1 MNTELNNKF
10 YVVTGASSG
19 IGRATCLRL
28 VSEGARVLAVA
39 RNTARLEALSHEAA
53 PGAITPHSEDLTV
66 TGAAEKIVEH
76 AEAVTGGGLDGLVNA
91 AGILRGDNS
100 TGYTDEGL
108 EAHLDINLRA
118 PMRLIRAAA
127 VSLAARKGAVV
138 NVSSVA
144 GVRAFPNLLSYCV
157 TKAAVEQLTKCA
169 ALDLASHGVRV
180 NCVSPGVIVT
190 ELHRNGGMSDET
202 YKAFLERSVT
212 THPLGRVG
220 QADEVADLIVF
231 LLSPR
236 SSFTTGVVIPIDGGR
251 AQTCFR

>member
-19 IGRATCLRL
+19 IGRATCVRL
-28 VSEGARVLAVA
+28 VAEGARVLAVA
-39 RNTARLEALSHEAA
+39 RNSGRLEMLAAEAP
-53 PGAITPHSEDLTV
+53 PGTIVPHPEDLTV
-66 TGAAEKIVEH
+66 TGAAEKILEH
-76 AEAVTGGGLDGLVNA
+76 AVALTGGGVDGLVNA
-91 AGILRGDNS
+91 AGILRGDTT
-100 TGYTDEGL
+100 TGYTDEAL

-127 VSLAARKGAVV
+127 VGLAARKGAVV

-169 ALDLASHGVRV
+169 ALDLAPHGIRV

-202 YKAFLERSVT
+202 YKGFLERSVT

-251 AQTCFR
+251 SQTCFR